1 MSIKECFIKEFQGHR
16 WCFKKHKYDDKF
28 DMIDTLGK
36 FPTMEISSDMAEIL
50 AEQLNL
56 LQQYQNKDK
65 ENLLL
70 PNLLLDFV
78 RENADV
84 DKDIIIALIDKMD
97 ILMRFFTYTSC
108 DEIKKQNKDLRK
120 VYSKIPKE

>member
-1 MSIKECFIKEFQGHR
+1 MSIKECFVKEFQGHR

-28 DMIDTLGK
+28 DMIDVLGE
-36 FPTMEISSDMAEIL
+36 FPTMEISSDMAEL
-50 AEQLNL
+50 LSKQLNL

-120 VYSKIPKE
+120 VYSKIPK